1 MNPSEKTLADFQ
13 TRVRQ
18 MIFQFQELKKENGR
32 LQALVEEQATEI
44 EELKAR
50 VTQADNDYNS
60 LKMARMLEIT
70 DGNLDEAKERLSRM
84 IRQVNKCIAIL
95 NDNEKLH
102 IRLHVYDEEIEVT
115 VNRADEEFYR
125 RAAKLIT
132 NRYNAYSQA
141 YKGKKG
147 EHTIALMT
155 LIDIALMLERE
166 RGKNDTAPY
175 DGILAKLTSEIEEA
189 LK

>member
-18 MIFQFQELKKENGR
+18 MILQFQELKKENMQ
-32 LQALVEEQATEI
+32 LQQQIGEQATEI

-50 VTQADNDYNS
+50 VTQADNDYNA

-95 NDNEKLH
+95 S
-102 IRLHVYDEEIEVT
+102 DE
-115 VNRADEEFYR
+115 
-125 RAAKLIT
+125 
-132 NRYNAYSQA
+132 Q
-141 YKGKKG
+141 
-147 EHTIALMT
+147 
-155 LIDIALMLERE
+155 
-166 RGKNDTAPY
+166 
-175 DGILAKLTSEIEEA
+175 
-189 LK
+189 

>member
-18 MIFQFQELKKENGR
+18 MILQFQELKKENMQ
-32 LQALVEEQATEI
+32 LQQQMGEQATEI

-70 DGNLDEAKERLSRM
+70 DGNLEEAKERLAKM

-95 NDNEKLH
+95 S
-102 IRLHVYDEEIEVT
+102 DE
-115 VNRADEEFYR
+115 
-125 RAAKLIT
+125 
-132 NRYNAYSQA
+132 Q
-141 YKGKKG
+141 
-147 EHTIALMT
+147 
-155 LIDIALMLERE
+155 
-166 RGKNDTAPY
+166 
-175 DGILAKLTSEIEEA
+175 
-189 LK
+189 

>member
-18 MIFQFQELKKENGR
+18 MILQFKELKKENMQ
-32 LQALVEEQATEI
+32 LQQQIGEQATEI

-95 NDNEKLH
+95 S
-102 IRLHVYDEEIEVT
+102 DE
-115 VNRADEEFYR
+115 
-125 RAAKLIT
+125 
-132 NRYNAYSQA
+132 Q
-141 YKGKKG
+141 
-147 EHTIALMT
+147 
-155 LIDIALMLERE
+155 
-166 RGKNDTAPY
+166 
-175 DGILAKLTSEIEEA
+175 
-189 LK
+189 

>member
-18 MIFQFQELKKENGR
+18 MILQFKELKKENMQ
-32 LQALVEEQATEI
+32 LQQQIGEQATEI

-84 IRQVNKCIAIL
+84 IRQVNRCIAIL
-95 NDNEKLH
+95 S
-102 IRLHVYDEEIEVT
+102 DE
-115 VNRADEEFYR
+115 
-125 RAAKLIT
+125 
-132 NRYNAYSQA
+132 Q
-141 YKGKKG
+141 
-147 EHTIALMT
+147 
-155 LIDIALMLERE
+155 
-166 RGKNDTAPY
+166 
-175 DGILAKLTSEIEEA
+175 
-189 LK
+189 

>member
-95 NDNEKLH
+95 S
-102 IRLHVYDEEIEVT
+102 DE
-115 VNRADEEFYR
+115 
-125 RAAKLIT
+125 
-132 NRYNAYSQA
+132 Q
-141 YKGKKG
+141 
-147 EHTIALMT
+147 
-155 LIDIALMLERE
+155 
-166 RGKNDTAPY
+166 
-175 DGILAKLTSEIEEA
+175 
-189 LK
+189 

>member
-1 MNPSEKTLADFQ
+1 MTPSEKTLADFE

-18 MIFQFQELKKENGR
+18 MILQFQELKKENGR

-84 IRQVNKCIAIL
+84 IRQVNWCIAIL
-95 NDNEKLH
+95 S
-102 IRLHVYDEEIEVT
+102 DE
-115 VNRADEEFYR
+115 
-125 RAAKLIT
+125 
-132 NRYNAYSQA
+132 Q
-141 YKGKKG
+141 
-147 EHTIALMT
+147 
-155 LIDIALMLERE
+155 
-166 RGKNDTAPY
+166 
-175 DGILAKLTSEIEEA
+175 
-189 LK
+189 